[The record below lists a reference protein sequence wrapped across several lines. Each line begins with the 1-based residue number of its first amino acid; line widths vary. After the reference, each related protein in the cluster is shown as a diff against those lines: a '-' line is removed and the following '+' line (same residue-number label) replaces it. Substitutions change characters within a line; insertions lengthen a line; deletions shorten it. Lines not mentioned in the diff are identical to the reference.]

1 MPPGSRRPS
10 RSGVRHGIGRLSRR
24 RDGHLYRRTLTPN
37 RHAGHY
43 WKAAR
48 CAVAM
53 TRSASRWVPGLA
65 GRAHHPARRVDG
77 AHSDRPLQLPRQG
90 AHWAPVGRSRCLRPS
105 CLRPIEERKAVA
117 DLGGIEEKRAKPGGD
132 QEVVRWSTLAM
143 PLLTVPLTKPRWRQG
158 AHMCDTNRNASARQ
172 KCYAGCLTG
181 NCICR
186 RCQEAQ

>member
-1 MPPGSRRPS
+1 MRGAPITLLAVLMAPTAIDPCSFLAKA
-10 RSGVRHGIGRLSRR
+10 HIGPRWGNL
-24 RDGHLYRRTLTPN
+24 
-37 RHAGHY
+37 
-43 WKAAR
+43 
-48 CAVAM
+48 AVC
-53 TRSASRWVPGLA
+53 
-65 GRAHHPARRVDG
+65 GRAAS
-77 AHSDRPLQLPRQG
+77 AQS
-90 AHWAPVGRSRCLRPS
+90 
-105 CLRPIEERKAVA
+105 IEERKAVA